1 MLYSL
6 QMIAED
12 IVLLKELQSYDLKIL
27 ALKNRID
34 SLPLEVEQL
43 REKIEKEEEGL
54 EERKK
59 KIQAVELARRKLEL
73 ELREKEEDLQKFQL
87 QLNETKTNKEYSVL
101 LQQIKEL
108 KETNSQRESRILE
121 RMDEQDALRQQEER
135 ELSLF
140 KEENERLAEEKKKAA
155 AEIETLKSQLK
166 EEESQRKLLSANV
179 NKAALSLYEKIR
191 GSKKNNLAIA
201 EVKDGT
207 CSGCF
212 IKLPSTVVE
221 NVRKGK
227 EFVFC
232 ENCSRILYLSEQ

>member
-1 MLYSL
+1 MVAE
-6 QMIAED
+6 QIA
-12 IVLLKELQSYDLKIL
+12 LLKELQSYDLKIL

-34 SLPLEVEQL
+34 SLPLGVKQS
-43 REKIEKEEEGL
+43 REKIEKESKGL

-59 KIQAVELARRKLEL
+59 EIQAAELARRKLEL

-87 QLNETKTNKEYSVL
+87 QLNEAKTNKEYSTL

-121 RMDEQDALRQQEER
+121 MMDGQDALHQQEKK
-135 ELSLF
+135 ELSLL
-140 KEENERLAEEKKKAA
+140 KEENERLAEEEEKVA

-166 EEESQRKLLSANV
+166 EQEDKRKLLSANV
-179 NKAALSLYEKIR
+179 NNADLSLYEKIG

-201 EVKDGT
+201 EIKGET

-212 IKLPSTVVE
+212 MKLPSSVVE

-227 EFVFC
+227 EFVLC
-232 ENCSRILYLSEQ
+232 ENCSRILYLSEK